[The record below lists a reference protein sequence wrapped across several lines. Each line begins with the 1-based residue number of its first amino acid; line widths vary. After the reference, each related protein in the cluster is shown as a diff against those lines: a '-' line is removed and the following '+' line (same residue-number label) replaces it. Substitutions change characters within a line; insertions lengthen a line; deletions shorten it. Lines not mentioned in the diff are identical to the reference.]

1 MIGPPGCFST
11 IVTGDII
18 AMTDSPTVKAVV
30 STLLTLAILFCIGV
44 VGHAIGQNSSTVP
57 TSEEDSYVQ
66 ADEAGDVTPHNYP
79 AASGSLEE
87 ESSDRQ

>member
-1 MIGPPGCFST
+1 
-11 IVTGDII
+11 
-18 AMTDSPTVKAVV
+18 MTDSPTAKAVV
-30 STLLTLAILFCIGV
+30 STLLTLALLFCIGV

-66 ADEAGDVTPHNYP
+66 ADEAGYVTPHNYP

-87 ESSDRQ
+87 ESSDR